1 MEFAILAIG
10 ALAFWLIHGRNS
22 DKPKPPMTPEE
33 VKYWTSGQHNE
44 NAETMKFFLVIAVLT
59 IPLGALLS
67 PAIGLLA
74 ATVVAVLMFF
84 GRSEV
89 QP

>member
-1 MEFAILAIG
+1 MEWLILAAG
-10 ALAFWLIHGRNS
+10 AVVWWLLYGRGS
-22 DKPKPPMTPEE
+22 DEPKPPMTPEE

-44 NAETMKFFLVIAVLT
+44 NAEMMKVFLVIAVLT

-74 ATVVAVLMFF
+74 ATVVAVLLFW
-84 GRSEV
+84 
-89 QP
+89 PK

>member
-22 DKPKPPMTPEE
+22 DKPKPPMTQAEID
-33 VKYWTSGQHNE
+33 YWTSGQHNE

-74 ATVVAVLMFF
+74 ATVVAVLLFW
-84 GRSEV
+84 
-89 QP
+89 PK